1 MIRKTCVFLLCASL
15 FAATSCQPLIFAQS
29 DSPSRKYRCEVVR
42 VKSQLSKILEDGKFL
57 YYDFNLRDMD
67 TGESLPGESF
77 HFGNGSV
84 QLDANKL
91 EFKWTENQLS
101 VTDNAQSPAREFLV
115 ASIDSTGQHWK
126 QTN

>member
-1 MIRKTCVFLLCASL
+1 
-15 FAATSCQPLIFAQS
+15 LIFAQS
-29 DSPSRKYRCEVVR
+29 DSPSRKYRCEVIRVR
-42 VKSQLSKILEDGKFL
+42 SQLSKILEDGKFL
-57 YYDFNLRDMD
+57 YYDFNLRDID
-67 TGESLPGESF
+67 TGQSLPGESF
-77 HFGNGSV
+77 HYGNGSV

-101 VTDNAQSPAREFLV
+101 VIDHAQSPARQFLV